1 MQKRT
6 DFFDNSLFSTVPDIP
21 LVIRNKPH
29 NNQLCAD
36 LSRLISPYPVVS
48 HFLRFAWQTTVMIVY
63 TPLWD
68 TMKKRGISTY
78 ALINKY
84 NISSSTINRLR
95 HNMGVTT
102 QLIDDLCYIL
112 DCKVEDIM
120 KYENND
126 KK

>member
-1 MQKRT
+1 
-6 DFFDNSLFSTVPDIP
+6 
-21 LVIRNKPH
+21 
-29 NNQLCAD
+29 
-36 LSRLISPYPVVS
+36 
-48 HFLRFAWQTTVMIVY
+48 MIVY

-102 QLIDDLCYIL
+102 QLIDDLCEIL

-120 KYENND
+120 KYENNE

>member
-1 MQKRT
+1 M
-6 DFFDNSLFSTVPDIP
+6 
-21 LVIRNKPH
+21 
-29 NNQLCAD
+29 
-36 LSRLISPYPVVS
+36 
-48 HFLRFAWQTTVMIVY
+48 
-63 TPLWD
+63 
-68 TMKKRGISTY
+68 STY

-84 NISSSTINRLR
+84 NLSSSTINRLR

-102 QLIDDLCYIL
+102 QLIDDLCPIL

>member
-1 MQKRT
+1 
-6 DFFDNSLFSTVPDIP
+6 
-21 LVIRNKPH
+21 
-29 NNQLCAD
+29 
-36 LSRLISPYPVVS
+36 
-48 HFLRFAWQTTVMIVY
+48 MIVY

-84 NISSSTINRLR
+84 NINSSTINRLR

-120 KYENND
+120 KYENNG

>member
-1 MQKRT
+1 
-6 DFFDNSLFSTVPDIP
+6 
-21 LVIRNKPH
+21 
-29 NNQLCAD
+29 
-36 LSRLISPYPVVS
+36 
-48 HFLRFAWQTTVMIVY
+48 MIVY

-84 NISSSTINRLR
+84 NISSTINRLR

-102 QLIDDLCYIL
+102 QLIDDLCEIL

-120 KYENND
+120 KYED
-126 KK
+126 DGKK

>member
-1 MQKRT
+1 
-6 DFFDNSLFSTVPDIP
+6 
-21 LVIRNKPH
+21 
-29 NNQLCAD
+29 
-36 LSRLISPYPVVS
+36 
-48 HFLRFAWQTTVMIVY
+48 MIVY

-84 NISSSTINRLR
+84 NISSNTINRLR

-102 QLIDDLCYIL
+102 QLIDDLCVIL

-120 KYENND
+120 KYENNEI
-126 KK
+126 K

>member
-1 MQKRT
+1 
-6 DFFDNSLFSTVPDIP
+6 
-21 LVIRNKPH
+21 
-29 NNQLCAD
+29 
-36 LSRLISPYPVVS
+36 
-48 HFLRFAWQTTVMIVY
+48 MIVY

-102 QLIDDLCYIL
+102 QLIDDLCVIL

-120 KYENND
+120 KHANNEI
-126 KK
+126 K

>member
-1 MQKRT
+1 
-6 DFFDNSLFSTVPDIP
+6 
-21 LVIRNKPH
+21 
-29 NNQLCAD
+29 
-36 LSRLISPYPVVS
+36 
-48 HFLRFAWQTTVMIVY
+48 MIVY

-102 QLIDDLCYIL
+102 QLINDLCVIL

-120 KYENND
+120 KYENNEI
-126 KK
+126 K